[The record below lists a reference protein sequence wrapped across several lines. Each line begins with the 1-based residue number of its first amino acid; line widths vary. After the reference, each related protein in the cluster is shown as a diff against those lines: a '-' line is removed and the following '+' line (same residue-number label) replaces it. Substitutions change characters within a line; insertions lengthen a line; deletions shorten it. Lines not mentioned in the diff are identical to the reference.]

1 MTRETDLHVIFA
13 PLTDEQAKYLRE
25 ALEEWFDNY
34 AEFSGIRAR
43 LNTHGGPVATVAFEL
58 VRLHGFLEAQEIAQ
72 RWRDAHPPGSVGFIL
87 HDTLCE
93 QLVEFA
99 RIGSLYRP
107 ASGWG
112 GT

>member
-1 MTRETDLHVIFA
+1 MKETDLHVIFA
-13 PLTDEQAKYLRE
+13 PLSKEEAHHLRE

-34 AEFSGIRAR
+34 AQFSGISAR
-43 LNTHGGPVATVAFEL
+43 MNTHGGPVATAAFEL
-58 VRLHGFLEAQEIAQ
+58 VRINGFDEAQRIAEQ
-72 RWRDAHPPGSVGFIL
+72 WRGAHDPGSVGFIL
-87 HDTLCE
+87 HDTLCQ

-107 ASGWG
+107 ATGWG